1 MIIYKMDKIDVIY
14 FINLDRRTDR
24 LQQIMGEFVKMEIPI
39 EKIVRV
45 TAIDEKIGIL
55 GCTKSHCVAIDHF
68 VKSGKQLCLI
78 LEDDFEFTET
88 KEKVN
93 EVLGNIF
100 STKTTIDCLLLGGSD
115 NSVMATSNPYLTKI
129 FFAVQACAYILPKHF
144 APSLLHTWREAARKQ
159 EKWIQAFG
167 EPENAFN
174 NDYYWVYSQVASH
187 YYYTT
192 PKLGKQRDSASDI
205 SGTSK
210 VTMIHVAPDKI
221 EKT

>member
-1 MIIYKMDKIDVIY
+1 MDKIDAFY
-14 FINLDRRTDR
+14 FINLERRTDR
-24 LQQIMGEFVKMEIPI
+24 FQQIMNELYKMGIPH
-39 EKIVRV
+39 EKIIRV
-45 TAIDEKIGIL
+45 PGIDEKIGIL

-100 STKTTIDCLLLGGSD
+100 ATHSPIDCLMLSGND
-115 NSVMATSNPYLTKI
+115 NSIMATSHPNLTKI
-129 FFAVQACAYILPKHF
+129 FFACTTGGYILPKHF
-144 APSLLHTWREAARKQ
+144 APSLFNTWSEAVQKQ

-174 NDYYWVYSQVASH
+174 LDYYWIYSQVASH
-187 YYYTT
+187 YYFTN
-192 PKLGKQRDSASDI
+192 PKLGKQRESISDVA
-205 SGTSK
+205 GTSK
-210 VTMIHVAPDKI
+210 VTMIHVTPQKI
-221 EKT
+221 ENN

>member
-1 MIIYKMDKIDVIY
+1 MDKIDVVY

-24 LQQIMGEFVKMEIPI
+24 LQQIMGEFVKMEIPL
-39 EKIVRV
+39 EKIIRV

-100 STKTTIDCLLLGGSD
+100 STKTTIDCLMLSGND
-115 NSVMATSNPYLTKI
+115 NSVMATSNPNLIKI
-129 FFAVQACAYILPKHF
+129 FFACTTGGYILPKHF
-144 APSLLHTWREAARKQ
+144 APSLLHTWTEATQKQ
-159 EKWIQAFG
+159 EKWIKAFG

-174 NDYYWVYSQVASH
+174 LDYYWIYSQVASH
-187 YYYTT
+187 YFYTN
-192 PKLGKQRDSASDI
+192 PKLGKQRESTSDVAK
-205 SGTSK
+205 TSK
-210 VTMIHVAPDKI
+210 VTMIQIAPKKI
-221 EKT
+221 ETA

>member
-1 MIIYKMDKIDVIY
+1 MDKIDVIY

-24 LQQIMGEFVKMEIPI
+24 LQQIMGEFIKMEIPI
-39 EKIVRV
+39 EKIIRI

-100 STKTTIDCLLLGGSD
+100 STKTTIDCLLLGGQ
-115 NSVMATSNPYLTKI
+115 T
-129 FFAVQACAYILPKHF
+129 ILLCQHRI
-144 APSLLHTWREAARKQ
+144 L
-159 EKWIQAFG
+159 I
-167 EPENAFN
+167 
-174 NDYYWVYSQVASH
+174 
-187 YYYTT
+187 
-192 PKLGKQRDSASDI
+192 
-205 SGTSK
+205 
-210 VTMIHVAPDKI
+210 
-221 EKT
+221 